1 VAYGL
6 AITPRRLAQVEQGE
20 AYLREL
26 GITGDLRL
34 RHHGERARIEVEP
47 RWIAWLAG
55 RMPEVERRLAELGFA
70 TVELDPRG
78 YRRGS
83 LLAADA

>member
-1 VAYGL
+1 M
-6 AITPRRLAQVEQGE
+6 EQGE

-47 RWIAWLAG
+47 RWIPWLAE
-55 RMPEVERRLAELGFA
+55 RMPAVVRRLSELGFTA
-70 TVELDPRG
+70 VELDPKG

-83 LLAADA
+83 LLAGRTSAPGA